1 MLVPLSND
9 DVSILIDDGLDL
21 LEITGLD
28 AHTLHLD
35 KLRPV
40 PFKLGHS
47 SITFHMDM
55 QWVMLPAVEEK

>member
-9 DVSILIDDGLDL
+9 DVGILIDDSFDF

-28 AHTLHLD
+28 AHTLHQD
-35 KLRPV
+35 KLRPI

-47 SITFHMDM
+47 AITLHMDM
-55 QWVMLPAVEEK
+55 QRIMLPAVEEK